1 MFHMPDWAYRLLM
14 YSCAGV
20 AAFQLISNAMAA
32 DIKMIIINI
41 VVLAGAIIFSL
52 VRYHSGKV
60 KMEISYE
67 EA

>member
-1 MFHMPDWAYRLLM
+1 M

>member
-1 MFHMPDWAYRLLM
+1 
-14 YSCAGV
+14 
-20 AAFQLISNAMAA
+20 MAA

-60 KMEISYE
+60 KMESLMKRHKRDGRKLYITGLKKDNGKII
-67 EA
+67 